1 MNDKLLKKYANL
13 LVERGVNVQKDQVV
27 IINAPIENYKF
38 GEMLVEEAYKKGAKK
53 VFVNWNST
61 AITKANFE
69 YQTIETLT
77 EIPEYAVSKAKY
89 QYENKA
95 CRISIT
101 SPDPDGLKGLDF
113 GKMKALRNASEV
125 LNKYTRDPYMASQL
139 QWTVAAIP
147 NQKWAQKVF
156 PNSTAEE
163 SMEKLWDAILTAV
176 HIDEDND
183 PVKLWEE
190 HDKNLMERSK
200 KLNDYNFDK
209 LKFTSSNGTNFEVG
223 LVKNH
228 IWAGGCDG
236 GTDETPLFDPNMP
249 TEEIFTM
256 PHKDR
261 ANGKVVSTKPL
272 DYQGTLI
279 ENFYVV
285 FKDGVV
291 VESGAEKGEEAL
303 NALLNTDE
311 GSRRLGEVAL
321 VPYNSPISNMN
332 ILFYNTLFDENASC
346 HLAFGNA
353 YVTNIKDGTKL
364 SPEVLK
370 EEGYNV
376 SMNHVDFMIGTADM
390 KIIGVTQDG
399 KEVEVFVDGNF
410 VI

>member
-1 MNDKLLKKYANL
+1 MNDKLLRKYANL
-13 LVERGVNVQKDQVV
+13 LVERGVNVQKGQVV
-27 IINAPIENYKF
+27 IVNAPIENYKF
-38 GEMLVEEAYKKGAKK
+38 GEMLVEEAYKKGAKE
-53 VFVNWNST
+53 VFINWNST
-61 AITKANFE
+61 AITKARFQYE
-69 YQTIETLT
+69 SLETLS
-77 EIPEYAVSKAKY
+77 EIPEHVISKAKY
-89 QYENKA
+89 QYDNKA

-113 GKMKALRNASEV
+113 EKMKAVRKAGVV
-125 LNKYTRDPYMASQL
+125 LNKYTRDPYMSSSL

-147 NQKWAQKVF
+147 NEKWAQKVF
-156 PNSTAEE
+156 PNLTKEE
-163 SMEKLWDAILTAV
+163 AMVRLWDAIFTAV
-176 HIDEDND
+176 HIDENND
-183 PVKLWEE
+183 PVKSWEE
-190 HDKNLMERSK
+190 HDNNLMERSK

-209 LKFTSSNGTNFEVG
+209 LKFVSNNGTNFEVG
-223 LVKNH
+223 LVEGH

-236 GTDETPLFDPNMP
+236 GNEETPLFDPNMP

-291 VESGAEKGEEAL
+291 IESGAEKGIEAL

-311 GSRRLGEVAL
+311 GSKRLGEVAL
-321 VPYNSPISNMN
+321 VPYDSPISKMN
-332 ILFYNTLFDENASC
+332 VLFYNTLFDENASC

-353 YVTNIKDGTKL
+353 YVTNIKDGVKL
-364 SPEVLK
+364 SVDELK
-370 EEGYNV
+370 EKGYNE
-376 SMNHVDFMIGTADM
+376 SMNHVDFMIGTKDM
-390 KIIGVTQDG
+390 KITGVTKDG
-399 KEVEVFVDGNF
+399 KEVEVFVNGNF

>member
-1 MNDKLLKKYANL
+1 MNDTLLKKYANL

-156 PNSTAEE
+156 PNLTAEE

-183 PVKLWEE
+183 PLI
-190 HDKNLMERSK
+190 
-200 KLNDYNFDK
+200 
-209 LKFTSSNGTNFEVG
+209 TNQE
-223 LVKNH
+223 
-228 IWAGGCDG
+228 
-236 GTDETPLFDPNMP
+236 
-249 TEEIFTM
+249 
-256 PHKDR
+256 
-261 ANGKVVSTKPL
+261 
-272 DYQGTLI
+272 LI
-279 ENFYVV
+279 
-285 FKDGVV
+285 
-291 VESGAEKGEEAL
+291 
-303 NALLNTDE
+303 
-311 GSRRLGEVAL
+311 
-321 VPYNSPISNMN
+321 YNSLTPINFN
-332 ILFYNTLFDENASC
+332 GLTETILANDSADI
-346 HLAFGNA
+346 FG
-353 YVTNIKDGTKL
+353 
-364 SPEVLK
+364 
-370 EEGYNV
+370 
-376 SMNHVDFMIGTADM
+376 
-390 KIIGVTQDG
+390 
-399 KEVEVFVDGNF
+399 
-410 VI
+410 